1 MDTTEDP
8 IPQFT
13 VTYRGTV
20 YPWQCDYMGHMNVR
34 WYTAEFNEASW
45 QLFAMCGLTRSRLQ
59 RDGASMAAVEQRAEY
74 NRELHAGDVVTIRS
88 AVRRVDDKAITAV
101 HELLNDETGEV
112 AAIMTLVGVH
122 IDALARKARPLPS
135 DVRARAALMSENG
148 AIDRDADAMLGV
160 R

>member
-1 MDTTEDP
+1 MDTIEDP

-20 YPWQCDYMGHMNVR
+20 CPWQCDHMGHTNVR
-34 WYTAEFNEASW
+34 WYTAKFDEASW

-74 NRELHAGDVVTIRS
+74 NRELPAGDVVALRS
-88 AVRRVDDKAITAV
+88 AVRRMDDTAITAG
-101 HELLNDETGEV
+101 HELLNDETGDV

-122 IDALARKARPLPS
+122 VDALGRKARPLPPE
-135 DVRARAALMSENG
+135 VRARAALMSKNG
-148 AIDRDADAMLGV
+148 AMDRDADVILGV